1 MSVMLEVIFACVY
14 GCVVGTYSY
23 FICSWKYSAIEE
35 ANNKFKKEVQEK
47 LNSYDYNIL
56 CVKKQDEKL
65 NSFWA
70 VVQKMSNH
78 PDFKDCFKIVDA
90 V

>member
-1 MSVMLEVIFACVY
+1 MSVMLGVIFVCVY
-14 GCVVGTYSY
+14 GFVVGNCSY
-23 FICSWKYSAIEE
+23 CIISWKYSAIEE

-56 CVKKQDEKL
+56 CVKRQDEKL
-65 NSFWA
+65 NRFWA

-78 PDFKDCFKIVDA
+78 PDFKDCFKIVDS